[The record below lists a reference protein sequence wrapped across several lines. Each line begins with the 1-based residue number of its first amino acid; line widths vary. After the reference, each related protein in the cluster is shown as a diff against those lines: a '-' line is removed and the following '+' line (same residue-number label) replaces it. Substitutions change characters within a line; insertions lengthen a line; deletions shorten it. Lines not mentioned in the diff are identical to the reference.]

1 MLKCNQLTA
10 LPFKGL
16 TLNFVFAMQALW
28 LPGSQT
34 EVAVVTADFVKVY
47 NLSVDAISPQYY
59 FLLPTGKIRDATL
72 VVSDSERHLVLMAS
86 SGYIYTQVMDVTSSA
101 QHGPFYITNIL
112 EMKHADVK
120 VHNILSLNRPIGG
133 AEYCDQPICLSVC
146 LCVCFS
152 LIISLEPLDRSAQ
165 HFVCRS
171 PVAVAR
177 LSSAGVALRYVLR
190 FYG

>member
-1 MLKCNQLTA
+1 MYVDMYLNVDTLPVKCA
-10 LPFKGL
+10 A
-16 TLNFVFAMQALW
+16 VVQALW

-59 FLLPTGKIRDATL
+59 FLLPSGKIRDATF

-86 SGYIYTQVMDVTSSA
+86 SGYIYTQVMDATSSA

-120 VHNILSLNRPIGG
+120 VSTIFLEIL
-133 AEYCDQPICLSVC
+133 YKCYVSV
-146 LCVCFS
+146 
-152 LIISLEPLDRSAQ
+152 AM
-165 HFVCRS
+165 
-171 PVAVAR
+171 
-177 LSSAGVALRYVLR
+177 
-190 FYG
+190 